1 MAIMDST
8 TTTARGTITGSWRPR
23 IAIFILLG
31 KDGRGRL
38 YVGAQYDGGAITDS
52 TENTAG
58 VICFFNNSA
67 VADFKVVVV
76 FGTTAFRNS
85 NAIPDFYGFHSAD

>member
-1 MAIMDST
+1 MAST
-8 TTTARGTITGSWRPR
+8 DCYFYFFPLIIYR
-23 IAIFILLG
+23 ILFG